1 MMVEIGGE
9 GMKRVMSGLAALV
22 LVLCTGIP
30 VFAKGAEWKAL
41 NEEAVSLYKQG
52 NYERAVTVAK
62 KALQIAE
69 QEVGP
74 DHPDVATSLNN
85 LAELYCVQG
94 RYAQAEPL
102 SSARWRS
109 GRRPSAR
116 IIRMWP
122 RA

>member
-1 MMVEIGGE
+1 
-9 GMKRVMSGLAALV
+9 MKRVMSGLAALV

-74 DHPDVATSLNN
+74 DHPDVATCLNN
-85 LAELYCVQG
+85 LAELYRVQG
-94 RYAQAEPL
+94 RYSQAEPL
-102 SSARWRS
+102 L
-109 GRRPSAR
+109 
-116 IIRMWP
+116 
-122 RA
+122 